1 MSDGAAYFPETLAG
15 NSDVALKRPNLC
27 SAKPV
32 GYAETHPASKMSS
45 ESLLVAA
52 GKGSKEAIGVLF
64 QRHGA
69 AVLNVAYRIL
79 HDESEAADLRQ
90 EVFLYLFQRAQL
102 YDARKASAISW
113 IMQVTYHR
121 AFDRRRFLTARQ
133 HYKVQELDEHGMDG
147 SAYHLPTDQ
156 LDGRRLLERFRK
168 QLSPEQQKVLELHLF
183 HGYSFQEIAEQ
194 NGESLGN
201 IKHLYYRGL
210 DRLRANLISKKRG

>member
-1 MSDGAAYFPETLAG
+1 MNPEATLPLGTLADAREAKELSRAPG
-15 NSDVALKRPNLC
+15 RSSANHAEVSTANDKSD
-27 SAKPV
+27 
-32 GYAETHPASKMSS
+32 
-45 ESLLVAA
+45 ESLLLAA
-52 GKGSKEAIGVLF
+52 GKGSKEAIGALF

-90 EVFLYLFQRAQL
+90 EVFLYLFQRARL

-113 IMQVTYHR
+113 IMQITYHR

-133 HYKVQELDEHGMDG
+133 HYKVEELDEQRVEA

-168 QLSPEQQKVLELHLF
+168 QLSFEQQKVLELHLF
-183 HGYSFQEIAEQ
+183 QGYSFQEIADQ
-194 NGESLGN
+194 SGGTVGN
-201 IKHLYYRGL
+201 VKHLYYRGL
-210 DRLRANLISKKRG
+210 EQLRANLASKKHG